1 MIRSNHLRTAVASA
15 VFGAAAVV
23 SLPAMAEVTDP
34 TTVLQPAEIM
44 PLAAQS
50 QLMDVTVAGTRL
62 IAVGDRGH
70 VLTSDDKG
78 ETWTQ
83 QNVPAR
89 QMLISVDFVDSQN
102 GWAVGH
108 DSIILRT
115 RDGGESW
122 ETQHFDP
129 ETGQPLYGVLAL
141 SESDAWA
148 VGSFGKFF
156 RTTDGGENWEAQD
169 VGITEPG
176 VHLISMAQL
185 PSGTL
190 VVAGEAG
197 MVAYSTDNGD
207 TWNLGQTAYAGSYF
221 GVLPMGENGVTLFGL
236 RGTARSAADVSTL
249 PEMDPWD
256 LDAFSIQ
263 SEWTAEELAD
273 IGYKNIAVPAATA
286 VFGGAITYDGNYV
299 MVGQNG
305 SLYKGTPGNTE
316 LVSVP
321 SPTNQSL
328 NAVVAL
334 DDRLVAVGLAG
345 VQLIKLQ

>member
-1 MIRSNHLRTAVASA
+1 M
-15 VFGAAAVV
+15 
-23 SLPAMAEVTDP
+23 
-34 TTVLQPAEIM
+34 VLQPAEIM
-44 PLAAQS
+44 PLAAES
-50 QLMDVTVAGTRL
+50 QLLDVTVAGTRL
-62 IAVGDRGH
+62 VAVGDKGH

-78 ETWTQ
+78 DTWVQ

-89 QMLISVDFVDSQN
+89 QMLISVDFADSQN

-122 ETQHFDP
+122 ESQNFDP

-141 SESDAWA
+141 SETDAWA

-156 RTTDGGENWEAQD
+156 RTTDGGDNWEVQE

-176 VHLISMAQL
+176 VHLISITQL

-190 VVAGEAG
+190 VVVGEAG
-197 MVAYSTDNGD
+197 MVAYSNDNGD
-207 TWNLGQTAYAGSYF
+207 NWNLGQTAYAGSYF
-221 GVLPMGENGVTLFGL
+221 GVLPMGNNGVMLYGL
-236 RGTARSAADVSTL
+236 RGTARSAVDVSVL

-263 SEWTAEELAD
+263 SEWTDEELAA
-273 IGYKNIAVPAATA
+273 IGYENVAVPAATA

-305 SLYKGTPGNTE
+305 SLYKGAPGKTE
-316 LVSVP
+316 LTSVP
-321 SPTNQSL
+321 SPTNKSL
-328 NAVVAL
+328 NSVVAL
-334 DDRLVAVGLAG
+334 DDRLIAVGLSG
-345 VQLIKLQ
+345 VQVIELQ